1 VSEAAVDPQE
11 RREIDPTDPTGR
23 ALLATWYRALLGG
36 LLPILLLGFL
46 YSALANRLVFAGW
59 ALLLG
64 TLWVIV
70 LRHGLGAGWPRSRL
84 WGTLDLLLAA
94 GFGAFA
100 ALEREHHEIL
110 DLGFRAVFPGVYH
123 PAATRPGT
131 AAALAGLFA
140 LAGGV
145 VLAVHGFRQR
155 RMR

>member
-1 VSEAAVDPQE
+1 VSEAAVKEQGE
-11 RREIDPTDPTGR
+11 RGIDPAER

-70 LRHGLGAGWPRSRL
+70 LRHGLGAGWPRPRL